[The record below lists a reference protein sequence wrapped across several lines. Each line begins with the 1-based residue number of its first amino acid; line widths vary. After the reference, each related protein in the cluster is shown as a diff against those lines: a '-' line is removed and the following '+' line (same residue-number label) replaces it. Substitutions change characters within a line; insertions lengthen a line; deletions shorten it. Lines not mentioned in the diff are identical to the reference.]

1 MLPFLCGGADMCLC
15 FYVYMLYTTG
25 GGGLYIRYLYM
36 SKKHIIG
43 LNRVKKT
50 YFYVKMTYVFMFLC
64 FWECSIISL
73 QADRAFGSF
82 TDRFSVGLLYFIFYI
97 LFIIVVYVLLRI

>member
-1 MLPFLCGGADMCLC
+1 MDTHGMLQGERMNHEEVIDFFLRMRESFWHRWWSQEEVVAVGKIC
-15 FYVYMLYTTG
+15 FYVFMFLCLYTTG

-50 YFYVKMTYVFMFLC
+50 YFYVK
-64 FWECSIISL
+64 WSIPKNIK
-73 QADRAFGSF
+73 
-82 TDRFSVGLLYFIFYI
+82 T
-97 LFIIVVYVLLRI
+97 

>member
-1 MLPFLCGGADMCLC
+1 MVAVGKIC
-15 FYVYMLYTTG
+15 FYVFMFLCLYTTG

-64 FWECSIISL
+64 FRECSNDICFYVFMFLGML
-73 QADRAFGSF
+73 Q
-82 TDRFSVGLLYFIFYI
+82 
-97 LFIIVVYVLLRI
+97 